1 MTMLN
6 VTDHISQ
13 ETDKK
18 HYCIGVF

>member
-1 MTMLN
+1 MLN